1 VTGSGGWRARLAR
14 VRPHLIGIDD
24 GPFEKD
30 TDAATPIVGVV
41 MEGSDL
47 VEGVAMTSFPIDGAG
62 VTEFLTEWV
71 QDLRFRP
78 GLQGVVLGGITIAGL
93 AVIDVERL
101 SEALRMPVLVV
112 NRKDPRNHRL
122 AGALRSAGLADRLGV
137 VDRTPPSLPLGG
149 GLHFACAGATP
160 EEAAQLIDATR
171 RKGEMPEP
179 LRLAH
184 LIASAVVRGQSRGR
198 V

>member
-1 VTGSGGWRARLAR
+1 M
-14 VRPHLIGIDD
+14 RPHLLGIDD
-24 GPFEKD
+24 GPFDKD
-30 TDAATPIVGVV
+30 ADAATPIVGVM

-47 VEGVAMTSFPIDGAG
+47 VEGVAMTRFPIDGAA
-62 VTEFLTEWV
+62 VTDFLVDWIGG
-71 QDLRFRP
+71 LRFRP
-78 GLQGVVLGGITIAGL
+78 GLHGIVLGGITIAGL
-93 AVIDVERL
+93 AVVEVERL
-101 SEALRMPVLVV
+101 SRALELPVLVL

-122 AGALRSAGLADRLGV
+122 AGALQSAGLAERLEV
-137 VDRTPPSLPLGG
+137 VDRIPPSFPVSD
-149 GLHFACAGATP
+149 GLYLACAGASP
-160 EEAAQLIDATR
+160 EEAARLIDATR

>member
-1 VTGSGGWRARLAR
+1 

-30 TDAATPIVGVV
+30 GDAATPIVGVV

-47 VEGVAMTSFPIDGAG
+47 VEGVAMTRFPIDGAG
-62 VTEFLTEWV
+62 VTDFLTAWI
-71 QDLRFRP
+71 QGLRFRP
-78 GLQGVVLGGITIAGL
+78 GLQGIVLGGITIAGL
-93 AVIDVERL
+93 AVVDVERL
-101 SEALRMPVLVV
+101 SRALELPVLVL

-122 AGALRSAGLADRLGV
+122 AAALESAGLADRLEA
-137 VDRTPPSLPLGG
+137 VDRTPPSFPVRE
-149 GLHFACAGATP
+149 GLYLACAGASP
-160 EEAAQLIDATR
+160 EEAARLIDATR

-184 LIASAVVRGQSRGR
+184 LIASAVVRGESRGR

>member
-1 VTGSGGWRARLAR
+1 

-24 GPFEKD
+24 GPFDKD
-30 TDAATPIVGVV
+30 GDAATPIVGVV

-62 VTEFLTEWV
+62 VTDFLAAWI
-71 QDLRFRP
+71 QGLRFRP
-78 GLQGVVLGGITIAGL
+78 GLQGIVLGGITIAGL
-93 AVIDVERL
+93 AVVDVARL
-101 SEALRMPVLVV
+101 SQSLELPVLVL

-122 AGALRSAGLADRLGV
+122 ATALESAGLADRLDV
-137 VDRTPPSLPLGG
+137 VDRIPPSFSVSD
-149 GLHFACAGATP
+149 GLYLACAGASP
-160 EEAAQLIDATR
+160 EEAARLIDATR

-184 LIASAVVRGQSRGR
+184 LIASAVVRGESRGR

>member
-1 VTGSGGWRARLAR
+1 

-30 TDAATPIVGVV
+30 ADAVTPIVGVV

-62 VTEFLTEWV
+62 VTDFLATWI
-71 QDLRFRP
+71 QGLRFRP
-78 GLQGVVLGGITIAGL
+78 GLQGIVLGGITIAGL
-93 AVIDVERL
+93 AVVDVERL
-101 SEALRMPVLVV
+101 SRALELPVLVL

-122 AGALRSAGLADRLGV
+122 GAALESAGLADRLEA
-137 VDRTPPSLPLGG
+137 VDRTPPSFPVSD
-149 GLHFACAGATP
+149 GLYLACAGASP
-160 EEAAQLIDATR
+160 EEAARLIGATR

-184 LIASAVVRGQSRGR
+184 LIASAVVRGESKGR

>member
-1 VTGSGGWRARLAR
+1 

-30 TDAATPIVGVV
+30 ADAATPIVGVV

-62 VTEFLTEWV
+62 VTDFLAAWI
-71 QDLRFRP
+71 QGLRFRP
-78 GLQGVVLGGITIAGL
+78 GLQGIVLGGITIAGL
-93 AVIDVERL
+93 AVVDVERL
-101 SEALRMPVLVV
+101 SQSLDLPVLVL

-122 AGALRSAGLADRLGV
+122 DTALESAGLADRLDV
-137 VDRTPPSLPLGG
+137 VDRIPPSFSVSD
-149 GLHFACAGATP
+149 GLYLACAGASP
-160 EEAAQLIDATR
+160 EEAARLIDATR

-184 LIASAVVRGQSRGR
+184 LIASAVARGESRGR